1 MPRDDNDRGVWT
13 LLTQLKTQ
21 GFGIT
26 FLVNSNKRN
35 FTFEQLFA
43 SPIAVRWNDLS
54 SFLGLS

>member
-1 MPRDDNDRGVWT
+1 MPRDDNDKGVWT
-13 LLTQLKTQ
+13 LLTQPKTQ

-35 FTFEQLFA
+35 FAFEQLVA
-43 SPIAVRWNDLS
+43 SPIAVRWNQLS